1 LQPKDEMTQ
10 EVDRAHLV
18 RVRGTRRGRGR
29 VMLGVRARARTRDRD
44 RARDRARDRV
54 NSPLAAA
61 ARAARHR

>member
-1 LQPKDEMTQ
+1 MAQ

-29 VMLGVRARARTRDRD
+29 VMLGVRARARARA
-44 RARDRARDRV
+44 RARDRARARARARDGV

-61 ARAARHR
+61 ARAARLR